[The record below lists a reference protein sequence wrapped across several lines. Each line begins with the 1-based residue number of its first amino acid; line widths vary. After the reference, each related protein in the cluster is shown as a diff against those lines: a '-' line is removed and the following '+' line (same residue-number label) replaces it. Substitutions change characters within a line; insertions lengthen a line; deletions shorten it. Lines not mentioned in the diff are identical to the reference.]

1 MGCINCVIFHL
12 IDYIIKDCPLRQPEY
27 MMSHYSPELSEPATP
42 DDPEIKVYN
51 RFVTLNVQLVHIVFN
66 ILIDI
71 VTDCCV
77 HGCD

>member
-1 MGCINCVIFHL
+1 
-12 IDYIIKDCPLRQPEY
+12 
-27 MMSHYSPELSEPATP
+27 MMSHYSPELTEPAIP

-51 RFVTLNVQLVHIVFN
+51 RFVTLNVQLVHIVLN

-77 HGCD
+77 HGCI

>member
-1 MGCINCVIFHL
+1 
-12 IDYIIKDCPLRQPEY
+12 

-66 ILIDI
+66 I
-71 VTDCCV
+71 
-77 HGCD
+77 